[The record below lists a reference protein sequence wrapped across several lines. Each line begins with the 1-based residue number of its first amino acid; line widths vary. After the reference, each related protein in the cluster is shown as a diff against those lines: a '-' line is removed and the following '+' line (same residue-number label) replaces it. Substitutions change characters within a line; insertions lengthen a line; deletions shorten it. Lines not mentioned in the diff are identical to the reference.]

1 MAWDKGVQELGK
13 ITTVSTKLFPHIST
27 CCSYW
32 VTVFS
37 MLVSV
42 LLCLAILLCNTSQ
55 KKRTYFRKEKTL
67 EPIRQQTQVINKQM
81 VNVYYL

>member
-13 ITTVSTKLFPHIST
+13 ITTTKLFPHIST
-27 CCSYW
+27 CCHYW
-32 VTVFS
+32 VTVFN

-55 KKRTYFRKEKTL
+55 EIKGLFEATTILHDEI
-67 EPIRQQTQVINKQM
+67 PASV
-81 VNVYYL
+81 